1 MSSTPIDVATYP
13 VLTRRNVLQGGG
25 ALVVGFAL
33 VGAERAMGA
42 PAAAGRR
49 SLDPTL
55 LSSWI
60 EIRPDNTILLRTGN
74 SDFGQGSVFTAY
86 RQIVAEELNC
96 TVEAITTI
104 VMGDTDR
111 TPDGG
116 GSYAFLE
123 AGSPNVRTAA
133 AYTYQALLDL
143 GAERLGAPRDQLIA
157 DNGAFS
163 AGGKTVTYGDLVRGR
178 DLRLTIQV
186 QERWPQGLRILGDPP
201 TKPVSQYKI
210 IGKSVDN
217 SVIVS
222 KVSAREQWVT
232 DIRLPGMWHA
242 RIVRPATLGSKLVS
256 AGKVDRKAFPTA
268 EVVVKGD
275 LVAVVSPNEWEAVQ
289 AAQQVA
295 ADTRW
300 TQWKGLPGDAGL
312 HAALRKADWASTPV
326 QKGQDSKED
335 IRPVLAGAAKT
346 LKATY
351 EVPYMKHAPIGPT
364 MAVADVRA
372 DVVTVYTHTQN
383 AQMLRRQIAQML
395 GAPLD
400 SVVVRT
406 AAGPGHYGRS
416 NGGNAGGED
425 EAVILSKALGRPVR
439 VQWTRAEDMQWS
451 TQSAAAFSD
460 IEIGLD
466 ATGRMIGFQVDH
478 YMPAM
483 GDDRLIGAVLA
494 GLPTLPAPSETAA
507 EFGKSTLNLLWDRW
521 TYGATSQIV
530 ERAHGTR
537 QVGQDASPLAI
548 GLRDHSLRT
557 PGQFQQNYPRELA
570 ISEAAALA
578 GVDPLEFRIRH
589 ATDARVVGVLEAVR
603 DASDWKARPSPAP
616 GYASQGDKPLR
627 GRGVAMLFRHGSYW
641 ACVCE
646 ISVVPSTGVIQVERC
661 VMAVDPGIVINPKQ
675 LKRQVEG
682 GAVMGVSHALKEE
695 VKFDESGVVAA
706 DWLGYPILTMAETP
720 EIKVVLLNRPEVG
733 SYGGGSEAAN
743 ALAAPAIAA
752 ALHDAT
758 GKILRRL
765 PLTPENV
772 QAALRTSGPRE
783 L

>member
-1 MSSTPIDVATYP
+1 MSSTQLDAAARP
-13 VLTRRNVLQGGG
+13 VLTRRNLLQGGG
-25 ALVVGFAL
+25 ALVVGFAIS
-33 VGAERAMGA
+33 GAQA
-42 PAAAGRR
+42 PQAAPVVAGRR
-49 SLDPTL
+49 GLDPTV

-74 SDFGQGSVFTAY
+74 SDFGQGTVFTAY
-86 RQIVAEELNC
+86 RQIVAEELST
-96 TVEAITTI
+96 TVESITTI

-123 AGSPNVRTAA
+123 AGSPNVRKAA

-143 GAERLGAPRDQLIA
+143 GAERLGAPREQLVGDA
-157 DNGAFS
+157 GAFS
-163 AGGKTVTYGDLVRGR
+163 AGGKKVTYGDLVKGR
-178 DLRLTIQV
+178 DLTLTIPV
-186 QERWPQGLRILGDPP
+186 QERWPQGLRIIGDPP

-232 DIRLPGMWHA
+232 DVRLPGMWHA

-256 AGKVDRKAFPTA
+256 AGAVDKKSFPTA
-268 EVVVKGD
+268 KVIVKGH
-275 LVAVVSPNEWEAVQ
+275 LVAVVSPDEWEASQ
-289 AAQQVA
+289 AALQVA
-295 ADTRW
+295 GDTKW
-300 TQWKGLPGDAGL
+300 TAWKGLPGDAGL
-312 HAALRKADWASTPV
+312 YKALRKADWASTPV
-326 QKGQDSKED
+326 QKGKGSKED

-346 LKATY
+346 MRATY

-372 DVVTVYTHTQN
+372 DVTTVYTHTQN

-406 AAGPGHYGRS
+406 FAGPGHYGRS

-425 EAVILSKALGRPVR
+425 EAVILSKELGRPVR

-466 ATGRMIGFQVDH
+466 AKGRMVGYQVDH

-494 GLPTLPAPSETAA
+494 GLPTPPAPSEKAT

-521 TYGATSQIV
+521 TYEATSEIV

-537 QVGQDASPLAI
+537 QIGQDASPIAV

-557 PGQFQQNYPRELA
+557 PGQFQQNFPRELA

-589 ATDARVVGVLEAVR
+589 ATDPRVVGVLEAVR
-603 DASDWKARPSPAP
+603 DASDWKPRPSPAP
-616 GYASQGDKPLR
+616 DHASVGDKAVR
-627 GRGVAMLFRHGSYW
+627 GRGVSMLFRHEAYW
-641 ACVCE
+641 ACACE
-646 ISVVPSTGVIQVERC
+646 ISVVPATGVVQVERC

-695 VKFDESGVVAA
+695 VTFDESGVTAA
-706 DWLGYPILTMAETP
+706 DWVGYPILTMAETP

-733 SYGGGSEAAN
+733 AYGGGSEAAN

-765 PLTPENV
+765 PLTPQNV
-772 QAALRTSGPRE
+772 QTALKA
-783 L
+783 